1 MFDSTFRT
9 MRLIVI
15 GVISM
20 AALNILYPLGAWGV
34 GRLRER
40 QATWS
45 PEERF
50 SVSQPGTT
58 EPTGAPQLPRMLGTG
73 VR

>member
-1 MFDSTFRT
+1 
-9 MRLIVI
+9 
-15 GVISM
+15 M